1 MKKCTKRVLSAILLC
16 AMLFISAP
24 IAMADTP
31 EKYLSQDNLYV
42 HLYEMIDLET
52 QRQDS
57 DFYNLDAS
65 LIAFGDPMAVYSYE
79 QGAME
84 PAEAIYIPVFYDGVL
99 KTVAY
104 MTYSQGS
111 LVGGELSAQ
120 LVPALE
126 DYTNCAV
133 SVIYDSQ
140 ETYLKIGEE
149 VMLVQSDFP
158 QAEAAPPAN
167 AAPLAV
173 NPSRNALEKAAEAS
187 NISPE
192 TLSARYPF
200 NSFARQYHEKP
211 IPQRSP
217 SAAAVYP
224 ASYQLPFQMILQNG
238 HPICWAAAVASIGL
252 QQTGDYYTAE
262 YVAEYMTGG
271 LNGGDTLTALMALQS
286 IYGLNGIDLYYAPYF
301 SQIKSAVYD
310 EGNPVYAR
318 IYGNAGEGI
327 RHVIV
332 VYGYTDFEINTY
344 DGLLIVGDGN
354 FSSSRTVYFVTDRV
368 FPYTLDGNTGYI
380 NQFIW
385 LY

>member
-1 MKKCTKRVLSAILLC
+1 MKKCTKRILSAVLLC

-24 IAMADTP
+24 IARADAP
-31 EKYLSQDNLYV
+31 ENYLSQDNLYM
-42 HLYEMIDLET
+42 HLHEMIYLET

-57 DFYNLDAS
+57 DFYNLDTS
-65 LIAFGDPMAVYSYE
+65 LIAFGDPMAVYSYK
-79 QGAME
+79 QGAIE
-84 PAEAIYIPVFYDGVL
+84 PAEAIYIPVFYDGIL

-111 LVGGELSAQ
+111 LIGGELSAQ
-120 LVPALE
+120 LVPVLE
-126 DYTNCAV
+126 DCTNCAV

-140 ETYLKIGEE
+140 DIYLKIGEE
-149 VMLVQSDFP
+149 IMLVQSDFP
-158 QAEAAPPAN
+158 QTPSLAN
-167 AAPLAV
+167 TAPLTA
-173 NPSRNALEKAAEAS
+173 NHSLCALEQAAGAS
-187 NISPE
+187 NLSSAE
-192 TLSARYPF
+192 LSAIYPF
-200 NSFARQYHEKP
+200 DSFARQYHEKP

-238 HPICWAAAVASIGL
+238 HPICRAAAAASIGL

-262 YVAEYMTGG
+262 YIAKYMTGG

-286 IYGLNGIDLYYAPYF
+286 IFGLNGIDLYYAPYF

-327 RHVIV
+327 CHAIV

-368 FPYTLDGNTGYI
+368 FPYTLNGNTGYI
-380 NQFIW
+380 DQFIW